1 MAAQLA
7 GIPCPHDRRMLGSS
21 KDRAIVRSQARA
33 PLAEIEA
40 ARTQALQQEI
50 EAAQTR
56 ATPQQTA
63 LVQMPARVRA
73 MSVRT
78 AAEVETILVTGR
90 FQKPTRRGTPARS
103 EDPRTE
109 PPRKQT
115 VRAVRPVCAAVRS
128 AGRVAAAVVVH
139 AAVVVA
145 VPMAAVTD
153 SSRGFIPA
161 LNDS

>member
-115 VRAVRPVCAAVRS
+115 VRAVRPVWQLPVLAGEPLVRGAA
-128 AGRVAAAVVVH
+128 H
-139 AAVVVA
+139 ALVDRA
-145 VPMAAVTD
+145 MNKKEN
-153 SSRGFIPA
+153 I
-161 LNDS
+161 